1 MASAYRARMAL
12 DDDDDEDDDLQAQ
25 EQDLLVVLK
34 LSNNL
39 LGTNA
44 ERQAIEALADELA
57 ALLETGDL
65 GEYDGEELGGGEC
78 TLFFC
83 GPDPDRLLAE
93 LRPVLKRSP
102 LCRGASVIRMVKN
115 AAGDYERKRTML

>member
-1 MASAYRARMAL
+1 MASAYLGAMQF
-12 DDDDDEDDDLQAQ
+12 DDEDDEDDAPAP
-25 EQDLLVVLK
+25 EMDLLVVLK
-34 LSNNL
+34 LSNNQM
-39 LGTNA
+39 GTNS
-44 ERQAIEALADELA
+44 ERQQIEALADELA
-57 ALLETGDL
+57 AMLENGDL

-102 LCRGASVIRMVKN
+102 LCRGAAVVRMVKN